1 MMITCVLSV
10 EIISDDL
17 KLSRFKLKF
26 FSFTG
31 KLLICH
37 CICQPLKLIR
47 GSFYFG
53 NQGRSILR
61 KTRLKSFITRSSVT
75 KDRWQKIE
83 LTVRT
88 CQLLNI
94 LRTRFKSGRSYH
106 PAFFW
111 YVAILIEKLMG
122 IRRSSWLR
130 GILMET
136 FFPLIVC

>member
-61 KTRLKSFITRSSVT
+61 KTRLKSFITRSSVS

-83 LTVRT
+83 LTVKT

-94 LRTRFKSGRSYH
+94 LRTRVQIRT
-106 PAFFW
+106 
-111 YVAILIEKLMG
+111 ILSLSVLLVCGDLDRKINGNPTIFLAQ
-122 IRRSSWLR
+122 RVLV
-130 GILMET
+130 ET
-136 FFPLIVC
+136 FFL